1 MSLGK
6 YEACCGHRSVP
17 KDNGR
22 GIMSFGLA
30 WNTRQIPEKPYWE
43 RKGGEGANKIPIK
56 QKWDI
61 RFTVFSRIKLVR
73 RLFFP
78 SKIFILNHWN
88 LLLSFLWDEVFLMWL
103 RLSLNMTVPMQLP
116 EWSNICV
123 LLCLALTGSFSYLWV
138 SGNFSGKSLETS
150 NFQTKPAKRLL
161 KQHALS

>member
-6 YEACCGHRSVP
+6 YEANCGHSSVS

-30 WNTRQIPEKPYWE
+30 WNTQQIPEKPYWE
-43 RKGGEGANKIPIK
+43 RKGGEGANKISQK
-56 QKWDI
+56 QKWHI
-61 RFTVFSRIKLVR
+61 QFTVFSRIKLIR
-73 RLFFP
+73 RHFFP
-78 SKIFILNHWN
+78 SKIFILNHWI
-88 LLLSFLWDEVFLMWL
+88 LLLSFLWDGVFIMWL

-116 EWSNICV
+116 KWSNICV
-123 LLCLALTGSFSYLWV
+123 LLLTGFFSYLWV

-150 NFQTKPAKRLL
+150 NFQTKPAKGVL